1 MEKGAVVFQKITL
14 GFLQRVRFKRL
25 KVRVSM
31 TSQKEGSA
39 WNPDGGQSEV
49 NRWAG
54 REGKLMP
61 CSITKR

>member
-25 KVRVSM
+25 KDRVSV

-39 WNPDGGQSEV
+39 WSPDGGHSL
-49 NRWAG
+49 R
-54 REGKLMP
+54 
-61 CSITKR
+61 